1 VVTLVGVADRGKIAL
16 EDISVDFEIRPNG
29 PANGLGIG
37 VKETVTLFGNISEQE
52 RIRLERASN
61 FCPVG
66 QALNKG
72 SMQIED
78 EVQWSAG
85 ELVSATVP
93 ESLQPLAGNLAAIP
107 LGTAHAQYLLDTKE
121 HDDSGA
127 MAHEGEA
134 KVTARFDNMSRS
146 SGSILLAGH
155 SSDGWVPG
163 PFPMAHSG
171 WAASTVA
178 TLSQLL
184 PQAAG
189 GISVELFM
197 APIPGG
203 RDEAQSNAAEGKVGK
218 RPVVRRI
225 TVPDTPQDTPLETIQ
240 AALLRDPISIAYKQG
255 GILME
260 HNVVVA

>member
-1 VVTLVGVADRGKIAL
+1 MVGVADRGKIAL
-16 EDISVDFEIRPNG
+16 EDISVDFEVG
-29 PANGLGIG
+29 PAGPSNGLGFG
-37 VKETVTLFGNISEQE
+37 VQETVTLHGNISEPE

-85 ELVSATVP
+85 ELVPASTH
-93 ESLQPLAGNLAAIP
+93 ESLHPLAGELRALP
-107 LGTAHAQYLLDTKE
+107 SGTAHAQYLLDTRE
-121 HDDSGA
+121 HDETGA

-134 KVTARFDNMSRS
+134 KVTVRFANLTRS

-184 PQAAG
+184 PQTAG

-197 APIPGG
+197 APIQGG
-203 RDEAQSNAAEGKVGK
+203 RDEAQSHAAEGVVGR

-225 TVPDTPQDTPLETIQ
+225 TLPGTSQETPLEMVQ
-240 AALLRDPISIAYKQG
+240 AALLRDPISIAYKRG
-255 GILME
+255 GILLE
-260 HNVVVA
+260 HNVVIG

>member
-1 VVTLVGVADRGKIAL
+1 MADRGKIAL
-16 EDISVDFEIRPNG
+16 EDISVDFEVG
-29 PANGLGIG
+29 PAGPSNGLGFG
-37 VKETVTLFGNISEQE
+37 VKETVTLHGNISEQE
-52 RIRLERASN
+52 RVRLERASN

-72 SMQIED
+72 SMKIED

-85 ELVSATVP
+85 KLVPASSH
-93 ESLQPLAGNLAAIP
+93 ESLHPLAGELIAIP
-107 LGTAHAQYLLDTKE
+107 SGTAHAQYLLDTKE
-121 HDDSGA
+121 YDDTGA

-134 KVTARFDNMSRS
+134 KVTVRFANLTRS
-146 SGSILLAGH
+146 SGSIFLAGH

-184 PQAAG
+184 PQTSG

-203 RDEAQSNAAEGKVGK
+203 RDEAQSHAAEGVVGR

-225 TVPDTPQDTPLETIQ
+225 TLPGTPQETPLEVVQ

-255 GILME
+255 GILLE
-260 HNVVVA
+260 HNVVVG

>member
-1 VVTLVGVADRGKIAL
+1 M
-16 EDISVDFEIRPNG
+16 EDISVDFEVG
-29 PANGLGIG
+29 PAGPSNGLGFG
-37 VKETVTLFGNISEQE
+37 VQETVTLHGNISEQE
-52 RIRLERASN
+52 RTRLERASN

-85 ELVSATVP
+85 ELVPASTH
-93 ESLQPLAGNLAAIP
+93 ESLHPLAGELIAIP
-107 LGTAHAQYLLDTKE
+107 SGTAHAQYLLDTRE
-121 HDDSGA
+121 HDETGA

-134 KVTARFDNMSRS
+134 KVTVRFANLTRS

-197 APIPGG
+197 APIQGG
-203 RDEAQSNAAEGKVGK
+203 RDEAQSHAAEGVVGR

-225 TVPDTPQDTPLETIQ
+225 TLPGTSQETPLEMVQ
-240 AALLRDPISIAYKQG
+240 AALLRDPISIAYKRG
-255 GILME
+255 GILLE
-260 HNVVVA
+260 HNVVIG

>member
-1 VVTLVGVADRGKIAL
+1 MADRGKIAL
-16 EDISVDFEIRPNG
+16 EDISVDFEVG
-29 PANGLGIG
+29 PAGPSNGLGFG
-37 VKETVTLFGNISEQE
+37 VKETVTLHGNISEQE
-52 RIRLERASN
+52 RVRLERASN

-72 SMQIED
+72 SMKIKD

-85 ELVSATVP
+85 KLVPASSH
-93 ESLQPLAGNLAAIP
+93 ESLHPLAGELIAIP
-107 LGTAHAQYLLDTKE
+107 SGTAHAQYLLDTKE
-121 HDDSGA
+121 YDETGA

-134 KVTARFDNMSRS
+134 KVTVRFVNLTRS

-155 SSDGWVPG
+155 SSHGWVPG

-184 PQAAG
+184 PQTSG

-203 RDEAQSNAAEGKVGK
+203 RNEAQSHAAEGVVGR

-225 TVPDTPQDTPLETIQ
+225 TLPGTPQETPLEMVQ

-255 GILME
+255 GILLE
-260 HNVVVA
+260 HNVVTG

>member
-1 VVTLVGVADRGKIAL
+1 MTVIGVADRGKIAL
-16 EDISVDFEIRPNG
+16 EDISVDFEVGPNG
-29 PANGLGIG
+29 DPNGLGFG
-37 VKETVTLFGNISEQE
+37 VKETVTLYGNISEQE
-52 RIRLERASN
+52 RVRLERTSN

-85 ELVSATVP
+85 EIVPATAP
-93 ESLQPLAGNLAAIP
+93 GSLQPLAGDLAVLP
-107 LGTAHAQYLLDTKE
+107 SGTAHAQYLLDTKE
-121 HDDSGA
+121 VDESGA
-127 MAHEGEA
+127 MGHEGEA
-134 KVTARFDNMSRS
+134 KVTVRFANQTRS
-146 SGSILLAGH
+146 SGTIFLAGH

-163 PFPMAHSG
+163 PFPTAHSG
-171 WAASTVA
+171 WAASTVV

-189 GISVELFM
+189 NISVELFM

-203 RDEAQSNAAEGKVGK
+203 RDEAQNNAAEGKVGK

-225 TVPDTPQDTPLETIQ
+225 TLPGMPQDTPLEMVQ
-240 AALLRDPISIAYKQG
+240 AALLRDPLSIAYKQG
-255 GILME
+255 GILLE